1 MDRVRAAAPDMN
13 QCIPLGLRHTY
24 GGFTTP
30 YQFPTEALLRHLHVL
45 GKTGTGKSTLLQSLI
60 AGLVKGGEGFAILDP
75 HGDLALWALDQIPRG
90 RLEDVVYLDFGDAD
104 FVPAL
109 NLVSQSVPRESR
121 PRVASAL
128 VAAFRH
134 VWVLSWGP
142 RLEHILY
149 HALRLLLDAE
159 NVSLVALPR
168 LLVDEAFREGLI
180 RQCDDPFIRGFWETE
195 FDAWD
200 KRFRAEAIAPIQNKL
215 GQLVAMPAIRHSIGQ
230 VKMRVNFR
238 ELMDQGRI
246 LIVNLSKGKLGDDAS
261 RLLGALLTSM
271 LSATAMER
279 STVAAEHRKPF
290 ILMMDEAQNFLS
302 DAMASILSESR
313 KFGLG
318 LVFSHQYLDQLT
330 PVVRA
335 AVLGNAGTTVAFA
348 TSGEDAEVLAVNS
361 GLFAAKQFAD
371 LPPFTALMK
380 CGHQS
385 ASEFRLTLSPPVEE
399 KHGYRDSIIA
409 RCRDHLC
416 SPREKVEARL
426 NRWLAEKHVGPVAGR
441 RRF

>member
-1 MDRVRAAAPDMN
+1 MN
-13 QCIPLGLRHTY
+13 HSIPLGLRHTY

-30 YQFPTEALLRHLHVL
+30 YHFPSDALLRHLHVL

-60 AGLVKGGEGFAILDP
+60 AGLVESGDGFAILDP
-75 HGDLALWALDQIPRG
+75 HGDLAIWALDQIPRG
-90 RLEDVVYLDFGDAD
+90 RVEDVVYLDFGDAD

-109 NLVSQSVPRESR
+109 NLVSQSVPRDSR

-159 NVSLVALPR
+159 NVSLVSLPR
-168 LLVDEAFREGLI
+168 LLVDDTFRAALL
-180 RQCDDPFIRGFWETE
+180 RQCDDPFIRSFWETE

-215 GQLVAMPAIRHSIGQ
+215 GQLVAMPAIRHALGQ
-230 VKMRVNFR
+230 VRMRVDFR
-238 ELMDQGRI
+238 DIMDQGRI

-271 LSATAMER
+271 LSVTAMER
-279 STVAAEHRKPF
+279 STMAADHRRPF
-290 ILMMDEAQNFLS
+290 YLMMDEAQNFLS

-330 PVVRA
+330 PAVRA
-335 AVLGNAGTTVAFA
+335 AVLGNAGTTVAFT
-348 TSGEDAEVLAVNS
+348 TSGEDAEVLAMNS
-361 GLFAAKQFAD
+361 GMFAAKQFSD
-371 LPPFTALMK
+371 LPSFTALMK
-380 CGHQS
+380 CCHQS
-385 ASEFRLTLSPPVEE
+385 VSEFRLSLSPPVDEQ
-399 KHGYRDSIIA
+399 HSFRDSIIA

-416 SPREKVEARL
+416 SSREQVEARL
-426 NRWLAEKHVGPVAGR
+426 NRWLAGKHEGRLPGR
-441 RRF
+441 RQF

>member
-1 MDRVRAAAPDMN
+1 MDRVRATASGMN
-13 QCIPLGLRHTY
+13 QIPLGLRHTY

-30 YQFPTEALLRHLHVL
+30 YHFPAEALLRHLHVL

-60 AGLVKGGEGFAILDP
+60 AGLVKSGDGFAVLDP
-75 HGDLALWALDQIPRG
+75 HGDLALWALDQIPRD
-90 RLEDVVYLDFGDAD
+90 RIEDVVCLDFGDAE

-109 NLVSQSVPRESR
+109 NLVSQSVPRKSR

-134 VWVLSWGP
+134 VWLESWGP

-168 LLVDEAFREGLI
+168 LLVDDAFREGLL
-180 RQCDDPFIRGFWETE
+180 RQCHDPFIRSFWETE

-200 KRFRAEAIAPIQNKL
+200 RRFRAEAIAPIQNKL
-215 GQLVAMPAIRHSIGQ
+215 GQLVAMPAIRHSLGQ
-230 VKMRVNFR
+230 VRMRVDFR
-238 ELMDQGRI
+238 EIMDEGRI

-279 STVAAEHRKPF
+279 ATVDADVRRPF

-330 PVVRA
+330 PAVRA
-335 AVLGNAGTTVAFA
+335 SALGNAGTTVAFA
-348 TSGEDAEVLAVNS
+348 TSGDDAEVLAVNS
-361 GLFAAKQFAD
+361 SLFGAEQFVD
-371 LPPFTALMK
+371 LPPFTALIK
-380 CGHQS
+380 CAHPS
-385 ASEFRLTLSPPVEE
+385 VFEFRLSLVPPVEE

-416 SPREKVEARL
+416 SSRAEVEARL
-426 NRWLAEKHVGPVAGR
+426 NRWRADRQDVHLPKR

>member
-1 MDRVRAAAPDMN
+1 MN
-13 QCIPLGLRHTY
+13 HIPLGLRHSY

-30 YQFPTEALLRHLHVL
+30 YHFPAEALLRHLHVL

-60 AGLVKGGEGFAILDP
+60 AGLVKSGDGFAVLDP
-75 HGDLALWALDQIPRG
+75 HGDLALWAVDQIPRA
-90 RLEDVVYLDFGDAD
+90 RVEDVVYLDFGNAD
-104 FVPAL
+104 FVAAL
-109 NLVSQSVPRESR
+109 NLVAQTIPRESR

-134 VWVLSWGP
+134 IWQESWGP

-168 LLVDEAFREGLI
+168 LLVDDGFRASLI
-180 RQCDDPFIRGFWETE
+180 RQCADPFIRAFWETE

-200 KRFRAEAIAPIQNKL
+200 KRFRAEAVAPIQNKL
-215 GQLVAMPAIRHSIGQ
+215 GQLVAMPAIRHSLGQ
-230 VKMRVNFR
+230 VRMRLNFR
-238 ELMDQGRI
+238 EIMDEGRI
-246 LIVNLSKGKLGDDAS
+246 LMVNLSKGKLGDDAS

-279 STVAAEHRKPF
+279 ATMAADVRRPF

-302 DAMASILSESR
+302 EAMAAILSESR

-330 PVVRA
+330 PSVRA
-335 AVLGNAGTTVAFA
+335 AVLGNAGSTVAFA
-348 TSGEDAEVLAVNS
+348 TSAEDAEVLAALYGS
-361 GLFAAKQFAD
+361 KAPGQFVD
-371 LPPFTALMK
+371 LPPFTALMR
-380 CGHQS
+380 CDHHS
-385 ASEFRLTLSPPVEE
+385 SSRFRLSLSRPADERL
-399 KHGYRDSIIA
+399 GYRDSIIS
-409 RCRDHLC
+409 RCRNHLC
-416 SPREKVEARL
+416 SPRQEVEARL
-426 NRWLAEKHVGPVAGR
+426 NRWLADKQDAHLPKR